1 MKDAKAEYINN
12 FFKEAKK
19 NIKDLKNIK
28 TAYKQIPN
36 ILTFSRAIAPI
47 LINILFFSGNVPG
60 ALVVCGL
67 TFITDAFDG
76 IIARKLNVQ
85 SQFGADLDAI
95 CDKILIAGIS
105 LPIVILNPFML
116 INVILEV
123 LISITNVKAKLE
135 YKKPKS
141 SFIGKLKTWV
151 LSLTILSGY
160 VTSLLN
166 INLNLL
172 KSILMI
178 ITLTSFQTITYIE
191 YLKKNK
197 SNVNNENNSNI
208 EIEKNNVID
217 IKEDKDKDKVLE
229 KEVTKTYSLAD
240 YQKLKNDLLY
250 GEKNK
255 DKTKTKTRF

>member
-12 FFKEAKK
+12 FFKEAK
-19 NIKDLKNIK
+19 KNIK

-178 ITLTSFQTITYIE
+178 IPLTSFQTITYIE

-197 SNVNNENNSNI
+197 SNVNNENNNNI

-217 IKEDKDKDKVLE
+217 IKEDKDKDKILE

-250 GEKNK
+250 EEKNK